1 MMMMMTMMTRSK
13 MTMMTIYGKNGDAC
27 DVDGDSNNAAAADDN
42 QKEEKDDYEENYVD
56 DYNDPRLM
64 FRVYISSIHP
74 VHMFRP
80 INLCVHRSLP

>member
-42 QKEEKDDYEENYVD
+42 
-56 DYNDPRLM
+56 
-64 FRVYISSIHP
+64 
-74 VHMFRP
+74 
-80 INLCVHRSLP
+80 